1 MSLISATVRTRIQV
15 FVPLTVG
22 EQSRWMVYFLL
33 KELEWDALAVD
44 NRVGSSWEGVSLLT
58 SHTLYPNSGSA
69 FKSSERWLIQR
80 PKKTMKQFMGKE
92 RYSLLTATEWCR
104 MLRDVNNVE
113 FCRCPLQ
120 LPQLKKKKDDFFFWD
135 DHRVFTLTSV
145 RRGPCLL
152 DWAIGRGRFTITN
165 CSDSWWLEELWCVS
179 LANTCPFGSGK
190 LLPWWL
196 TQ

>member
-44 NRVGSSWEGVSLLT
+44 NGVGSSWEGVSLLA

-80 PKKTMKQFMGKE
+80 PKRTMKQFMGKE

-120 LPQLKKKKDDFFFWD
+120 LPQLKKKKIFFWD

-190 LLPWWL
+190 LLLPWWL

>member
-44 NRVGSSWEGVSLLT
+44 NGVGSSWEGVSLLT

-80 PKKTMKQFMGKE
+80 PKRTMKQFMGKE

-120 LPQLKKKKDDFFFWD
+120 LPQLKKKKIFFWD

-190 LLPWWL
+190 LLRPWWL